1 MTEVIFSRDTHAI
14 LIPDGDRVPVAE
26 GVRGWLMQELGGH
39 FTVQLTNGRLV
50 RVDRADGDAIGREI
64 EEEADPVADDP
75 DAVVEESQ
83 VWAAMS
89 QCYDPEIP
97 QNIVALGLIY
107 GVSIE
112 VNEGEGTDVRVVMTL
127 TAPGCG
133 MGQVLVDDVRSAVRA
148 IPGVRNVEVE
158 LTFEPPWSQDRMS
171 EEAKLSLGYFF

>member
-50 RVDRADGDAIGREI
+50 RLNRADGDAIGREA
-64 EEEADPVADDP
+64 EDEAEVVPDNP

-83 VWAAMS
+83 IWGAMA

-97 QNIVALGLIY
+97 QDIVALGLVY
-107 GVSIE
+107 AVSME
-112 VNEGEGTDVRVVMTL
+112 AHEGAGTDVQVVMTL

-133 MGQVLVDDVRSAVRA
+133 MGQVLVDDVRSAVRV